1 MKILNKKMIIIAL
14 LLVAI
19 AFSTYILL
27 NDHKNNNSLDNTW
40 ENNNKN
46 TVFTADV
53 GKFRLDLPSKYVV
66 IQAVDGETP
75 TGSSTVIEVGQY
87 IAYSHNVVNSP
98 SLGKA
103 IITATPLNGK
113 SIDAL
118 LELYIA
124 DDTIE
129 NTQQL
134 DIDGQQSTLL
144 TLDGDVQKEL
154 YYFDHTGIFYVLYFE
169 NTNQS
174 DELQAQKE
182 AILGGFTLIE

>member
-1 MKILNKKMIIIAL
+1 MKKLNIKMVIIAL
-14 LLVAI
+14 LFVAI

-27 NDHKNNNSLDNTW
+27 NDHKNNDSLVNTW

-46 TVFTADV
+46 TVFTAAV

-66 IQAVDGETP
+66 IQTIDGETP

-87 IAYSHNVVNSP
+87 IAYLQNVVNSP

-103 IITATPLNGK
+103 IITATPINGK

-124 DDTIE
+124 DDTIK
-129 NTQQL
+129 NTQQV
-134 DIDGQQSTLL
+134 DIDGQESTFL

-174 DELQAQKE
+174 DELQTQKE
-182 AILGGFTLIE
+182 AIIGGFTLIE